1 MLFKNFKQSLCFYFI
16 TDDMAPSL
24 TPLDQVKIA
33 IKAGA
38 TIIQYRNK
46 NYSSVFFSEAVSIAE
61 ICKTNSIP
69 LLINDNILLAKAVE
83 ANGVHLGQK
92 DESPAIAR
100 EILGP
105 DAIIGLSV
113 SNQDQ
118 LRKSDL
124 RNCDYIGTGPVF
136 PTKTKKDIKPVCGL
150 AGLKEMVLK
159 SKLPTVAIGG
169 ISNKNAAACIQQGA
183 AGVAVISAISRDI
196 NPLTSALKTGRA
208 CDCQPRKKLAA
219 AWDDEFH
226 LIDILIKQISHKNDA
241 TRVIRVPVG
250 DDACLLNGI
259 ENPVITTDSQI
270 EGVHFK
276 LQWQTPEEIGR
287 KAVSITFS
295 DLAASYAK
303 PVALFVNFSIPPNL
317 PEAMIKRFY
326 SGINQALRQYGG
338 CLGGG
343 NISSSKCLALD
354 LFAIGN
360 GTEKIFPI
368 RSKAVPGEKIYC
380 TGPLGL
386 ARAGLLALKNHDFS
400 FPRLIDKFINPKA
413 RFDAAR
419 ILADFN
425 VECVT
430 DISDGLAGDAKNI
443 AKASN
448 ITIEFDQPLAC
459 VNSELIQFCRLYKQN
474 PTKIALEGGE
484 DYELLF
490 SCPPKLFDKIVKV
503 LPTAF
508 LVGRCMPYKN
518 TWLANLPIGLKS
530 YQHGKK

>member
-1 MLFKNFKQSLCFYFI
+1 MLVKNFTKLLRLYFI
-16 TDDMAPSL
+16 TDDMAASFP
-24 TPLDQVKIA
+24 PLDQVKIA
-33 IKAGA
+33 IQAGA

-46 NYSSVFFSEAVSIAE
+46 NYSSVFFSEVASIAA

-69 LLINDNILLAKAVE
+69 LLINDNILLAKAVG
-83 ANGVHLGQK
+83 ADGVHLGQK

-100 EILGP
+100 EILGT
-105 DAIIGLSV
+105 DAIIGLTV

-118 LRKSDL
+118 LGKSDL
-124 RNCDYIGTGPVF
+124 GHCDYIGTGPIF
-136 PTKTKKDIKPVCGL
+136 PTKTKKDIKPICGL
-150 AGLKEMVLK
+150 EGLKEMVHK
-159 SKLPTVAIGG
+159 SKLPIVAIGG
-169 ISNKNAAACIQQGA
+169 ISSENAAACIQQGA
-183 AGVAVISAISRDI
+183 AGVAVISSISRAND
-196 NPLTSALKTGRA
+196 PLTSALKTGLA
-208 CDCQPRKKLAA
+208 CGCQPRKPVS

-226 LIDILIKQISHKNDA
+226 LIDTLIKQINPKA
-241 TRVIRVPVG
+241 KAAQLIRIPAG

-259 ENPVITTDSQI
+259 KNPVITTDSQI

-295 DLAASYAK
+295 DLAASYAE
-303 PVALFVNFSIPPNL
+303 PVALFINFSIPPNL

-326 SGINQALRQYGG
+326 SGIDQALQQYGG

-386 ARAGLLALKNHDFS
+386 ARAGLLALKKRDFS
-400 FPRLIDKFINPKA
+400 FSKLIDNFINPKA

-419 ILADFN
+419 ILAGFN

-443 AKASN
+443 AKASK
-448 ITIEFDQPLAC
+448 ITIELAQPLAC
-459 VNSELIQFCRLYKQN
+459 VNTELIRFCRLYKQN
-474 PTKIALEGGE
+474 PTKISLEGGE

-490 SCPPKLFDKIVKV
+490 SCLPKKFDKIVKV

-508 LVGRCMPYKN
+508 PVGRCMPYKN
-518 TWLANLPIGLKS
+518 SWLTNLPMGLKS
-530 YQHGKK
+530 YQHGKT